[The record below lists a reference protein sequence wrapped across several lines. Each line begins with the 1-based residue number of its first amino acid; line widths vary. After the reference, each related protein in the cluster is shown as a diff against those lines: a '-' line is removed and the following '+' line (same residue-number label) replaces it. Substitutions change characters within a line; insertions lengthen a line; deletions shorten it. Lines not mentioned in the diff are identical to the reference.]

1 MGDIEDSA
9 LRDQSQTMLR
19 SDTNVTIMVV
29 TLTANTLRKM
39 TYTWS
44 SAMSVN
50 VLLLRGL
57 YFSFVKVILEALLS
71 SWMYPLLTELINCS
85 QNQISLQFYLPW
97 VLAASWAHI
106 QITFLFSWFLIVEYY
121 FKCLLNTGG
130 YIHRPKGSNSALSVW
145 QKL

>member
-1 MGDIEDSA
+1 MERLLMGDIEDSA

-29 TLTANTLRKM
+29 TANTLRKM
-39 TYTWS
+39 TCTWS

-50 VLLLRGL
+50 VLLICGL
-57 YFSFVKVILEALLS
+57 YFSFVKVIMEALLS
-71 SWMYPLLTELINCS
+71 SWMYPLLTEFINCS

-130 YIHRPKGSNSALSVW
+130 YIHTPKGSNSTLSVW
-145 QKL
+145 